1 MIRWFRDKVQAFKAQ
16 RELARQTDPRNFKQM
31 AMEIRDLALLASQ
44 LNPREKDIHKLIRN
58 IVVEMER
65 LAELADRP
73 EFRKLST
80 GKKLLLRQGLKE
92 SRDQLL
98 ESIES
103 AQAPNQAIQRPSPH
117 TNCFYPD
124 SSPGPVTTLA
134 GKAGTGAT
142 NSR

>member
-1 MIRWFRDKVQAFKAQ
+1 MFGWFKDRIEAYKAQ
-16 RELARQTDPRNFKQM
+16 RRLARQTDPRNFKQM

-44 LNPREKDIHKLIRN
+44 LNPRERDIHKLIRN
-58 IVVEMER
+58 VIVEMER
-65 LAELADRP
+65 LCELADRP

-103 AQAPNQAIQRPSPH
+103 APSPTQAIQ
-117 TNCFYPD
+117 
-124 SSPGPVTTLA
+124 
-134 GKAGTGAT
+134 
-142 NSR
+142 

>member
-1 MIRWFRDKVQAFKAQ
+1 
-16 RELARQTDPRNFKQM
+16 M
-31 AMEIRDLALLASQ
+31 AEEIRDLALLDSQ

-58 IVVEMER
+58 VMVEMER
-65 LAELADRP
+65 LSELADRP

-103 AQAPNQAIQRPSPH
+103 APSPTH
-117 TNCFYPD
+117 T
-124 SSPGPVTTLA
+124 
-134 GKAGTGAT
+134 
-142 NSR
+142 RQ

>member
-1 MIRWFRDKVQAFKAQ
+1 MFGWLKDRIEAHKAQ
-16 RELARQTDPRNFKQM
+16 RKLARQTDPSSFKQM

-44 LNPREKDIHKLIRN
+44 LNPRERDIHTLIRN
-58 IVVEMER
+58 IIVEMDR

-73 EFRKLST
+73 EFRRLST

-103 AQAPNQAIQRPSPH
+103 AASPTQTIQ
-117 TNCFYPD
+117 
-124 SSPGPVTTLA
+124 
-134 GKAGTGAT
+134 
-142 NSR
+142 

>member
-1 MIRWFRDKVQAFKAQ
+1 MFGWFREKIEAFKAQ
-16 RELARQTDPRNFKQM
+16 RKLARQTDPRNFKRM
-31 AMEIRDLALLASQ
+31 AVEIRDLALLASQ
-44 LNPREKDIHKLIRN
+44 LNPKERDIHKLIRSV
-58 IVVEMER
+58 IVEMER

-103 AQAPNQAIQRPSPH
+103 APSPTQAIQ
-117 TNCFYPD
+117 
-124 SSPGPVTTLA
+124 
-134 GKAGTGAT
+134 
-142 NSR
+142 